1 MNNQSRSKSI
11 AIISAIFLVFGFV
24 LLQLDV
30 WGLVPIFVI
39 VISFFMLVTYGFLHL
54 SGNKRGDVYEVY
66 QDAAKTRATALES
79 GLKNKKD

>member
-1 MNNQSRSKSI
+1 MKNQSRSKSI

-39 VISFFMLVTYGFLHL
+39 VISFFMLVVHGFLSL
-54 SGNKRGDVYEVY
+54 FGRNRGDVYEVY
-66 QDAAKTRATALES
+66 QEATKTRATALDAVLS
-79 GLKNKKD
+79 NKKD